1 LKDSSKPA
9 TAEVADAGLTDSAY
23 VNGNHTAGE
32 MLMPASSVGY
42 AQSAH
47 TIGTSASSISKSGE
61 NGSLTST
68 EAAFSNGA
76 IPPSDT
82 FRPAPA
88 VSTWNSEFDAQFP
101 SWLINDDFDI
111 GMLDTPIAAT
121 MAELAPGWLNA
132 PRRSSTSEKP
142 ISSLKHL
149 WFTRMNDPLPSL
161 PASGAVSPSPPAQV
175 EVDENYRRALHRR
188 LQVRPSDQTLP
199 SSEFLNLCV
208 RLYFARF
215 SPVFPVVHAATFH
228 PSATNSMLL
237 LSICSVG
244 SLFTGSVNAA
254 SQGVQ
259 IFERLNKAVLATWDR
274 LIAREASEVVP
285 MIQAALIGQTFGLL
299 SGDPTHL
306 ATVDSFH
313 GTVISWARRRNMFAA
328 RHSPIQV
335 HTLDNETLD
344 LKWKEWAK
352 TEELIRIALGLHIHD
367 AELAD
372 IFHHEPFLRHGT
384 KHLPIAASKALFTA
398 SSASEWAT
406 VYTNELSTEYPLY
419 STPPNP
425 GTPGTHD
432 LETIPL
438 SSRFTLYAALEGVAA
453 TIVETRQSGQ
463 FDMHQ
468 IEKFQE
474 TLISFYVRYLT
485 SLSPFESDNLG
496 ITVLWHLTFMS
507 LCIDFDLLER
517 AVGRDGPVLDGDDM
531 GTIVEWA
538 ASPLAKRCIIHA
550 SLIQKKLEALSI
562 GFEPAIHVPRAM
574 FLAAVSWYCYT
585 RYGPDGGPN
594 DILTHGSFNFPEMA
608 LLEVNPAMLLFEAN
622 GFKLGK
628 PAAIE
633 ASGALCGL
641 TDLLQR
647 IGHWEIARK
656 FGSILGALIHNEANP
671 DG

>member
-1 LKDSSKPA
+1 MPSSS
-9 TAEVADAGLTDSAY
+9 AGY
-23 VNGNHTAGE
+23 Q
-32 MLMPASSVGY
+32 SSQ
-42 AQSAH
+42 A
-47 TIGTSASSISKSGE
+47 IGTSASSLSKSGE
-61 NGSLTST
+61 NGSLAST

-76 IPPSDT
+76 IRPSDT
-82 FRPAPA
+82 LRPART
-88 VSTWNSEFDAQFP
+88 VSSWNSEFDAQFP
-101 SWLINDDFDI
+101 SWLIDDDFDI

-121 MAELAPGWLNA
+121 MAELAPGCLNA
-132 PRRSSTSEKP
+132 PRRSSTSDKS
-142 ISSLKHL
+142 INSLKHL

-161 PASGAVSPSPPAQV
+161 PASGAASPTPPAQV
-175 EVDENYRRALHRR
+175 EVDESYRRALHRR
-188 LQVRPSDQTLP
+188 LQVRPSDHSLP

-274 LIAREASEVVP
+274 LIARDASEVVP

-328 RHSPIQV
+328 RHSPTHV
-335 HTLDNETLD
+335 HTLDGSTLD
-344 LKWKEWAK
+344 QKWHEWAK

-384 KHLPIAASKALFTA
+384 KHLPVAASKALFTA
-398 SSASEWAT
+398 STASEWAAL
-406 VYTNELSTEYPLY
+406 YTNELSSEYPLY

-453 TIVETRQSGQ
+453 KVVETRQSGQ
-463 FDMHQ
+463 FDAHHS
-468 IEKFQE
+468 EKFQE
-474 TLISFYVRYLT
+474 TLMSFYARYLA
-485 SLSPFESDNLG
+485 SVSPFESDNLG

-507 LCIDFDLLER
+507 LCVDFDLLER

-531 GTIVEWA
+531 GSIVEWA
-538 ASPLAKRCIIHA
+538 ASPPAKRCIIHA

-594 DILTHGSFNFPEMA
+594 DILTHGPFNFPEMA

-671 DG
+671 NG